1 MKKLFFLTSLIMMTM
16 AANSQVYLDPQAP
29 VEERVK
35 DALSRMTT
43 HEKIKVLHAQSKF
56 TSAGVPRLGIRQL
69 NMDDGPHG
77 VREELEWNTWNPA
90 NWTNDAIVAFPS
102 LTCLA
107 ATWNRD
113 MSRLYGHSVSEEFAF
128 RGKDIM
134 LGPGVNIAR
143 TPMNGRAFE
152 YMGEDPLLA
161 GEMVVPYIQAA
172 QANGVACC
180 LKHFVLNDQETDRFG
195 VNVNVSE
202 RAMREIYLSPFER
215 AVKKAHVW
223 SIMGSYN
230 YWQNVHC
237 CQNDLLLNG
246 ILKKEWQW
254 DGALVSDWG
263 GTTDTREAALGGL
276 DIEMGTYTDG
286 KTRESEFGYDD
297 YYLGNKFEKL
307 INSGEIPMSVL
318 DEKVSRVLRIIFRT
332 AMNPNKIIGNQCSE
346 AHYDAC
352 RQIGEEGIVLLKNK
366 AQPRQRGGEQKYTL
380 PLDLSKY
387 KNILIVGENATRSLT
402 KGGGSSELKTLR
414 DISPLDGLRS
424 QFSTLNS
431 QLSIDYAQGYS
442 SGRALYDKVDKFNTE
457 ENARLKAEALDKAK
471 SADLIIFIGGF
482 NKNHRQ
488 DCENGDRENYDLSF
502 GQNELISE
510 LADIA
515 SSNKEKKSDI
525 IVVNFGGNAYA
536 MPWLDKVSA
545 LLHCWYLGSESGKAL
560 ANVLTGLVSPSGKL
574 PITIAKRY
582 EDYPYVK
589 YGKEAYPGISGLG
602 NSSFSRLGNSSFSRL
617 GNSSFSGLG
626 NATSPNNQTTKQ
638 PNDHAPNSQVYYKE
652 DVFVGYRGFEKDKT
666 QPLFPFGFGLSYTSF
681 DYGKPTVTL
690 NGDNICVS
698 VTITN
703 TGKRTGKEAVQVYVS
718 APKNKQIEKPA
729 KELKS
734 FGKTHLLQPGES
746 ETLYIVIP
754 RSELASWDEATHQ
767 WLVDSGTYTVMIGAS
782 SADIRGKQKIT
793 L

>member
-230 YWQNVHC
+230 YWQNIHC

-263 GTTDTREAALGGL
+263 GTTDTREAVLGGL

-380 PLDLSKY
+380 PLNLSKY

-471 SADLIIFIGGF
+471 DADLIIFIGGF

-515 SSNKEKKSDI
+515 SSNKEKKSSI
-525 IVVNFGGNAYA
+525 IVVTFGGNAYA

-560 ANVLTGLVSPSGKL
+560 ANVLTGLVNPSGKL

-589 YGKEAYPGISGLG
+589 YDKEAYPGIS
-602 NSSFSRLGNSSFSRL
+602 
-617 GNSSFSGLG
+617 
-626 NATSPNNQTTKQ
+626 QEKQ
-638 PNDHAPNSQVYYKE
+638 KGKPNSQVYYKE

-703 TGKRTGKEAVQVYVS
+703 TGKRTGKETVQVYVS

-734 FGKTHLLQPGES
+734 FGKTRLLQPGES

-782 SADIRGKQKIT
+782 CTDIRGKQKIT